1 MGDTIENVKAKIQD
15 KEGIPPDQQR
25 LIFAGKQLEDGRT
38 LSDYNIQKEST
49 LHLVLHGVNITGFRI
64 VDPDSQA
71 VQQYLK
77 KYPNAGSGK
86 ENFLYSDNALI
97 HDAVRVYAKAL

>member
-1 MGDTIENVKAKIQD
+1 MNIYILCNVCTRIAI
-15 KEGIPPDQQR
+15 I
-25 LIFAGKQLEDGRT
+25 
-38 LSDYNIQKEST
+38 NINRY
-49 LHLVLHGVNITGFRI
+49 VLHGVNITGFRI

-97 HDAVRVYAKAL
+97 HDAVRVYAKALDDLDALEVTTKEIMGRG

>member
-1 MGDTIENVKAKIQD
+1 MNIYIICNVFTHI
-15 KEGIPPDQQR
+15 I
-25 LIFAGKQLEDGRT
+25 II
-38 LSDYNIQKEST
+38 NINRY
-49 LHLVLHGVNITGFRI
+49 VLHGVNITGFRI

-97 HDAVRVYAKAL
+97 HDAVRVYAKALDDLDALEVTTKEIMGRG

>member
-1 MGDTIENVKAKIQD
+1 MSCTFEYIIFNVFTHI
-15 KEGIPPDQQR
+15 I
-25 LIFAGKQLEDGRT
+25 II
-38 LSDYNIQKEST
+38 NINRY
-49 LHLVLHGVNITGFRI
+49 VLHGVNITGFRI

-97 HDAVRVYAKAL
+97 HDAVRVYAKALDDLDALEVTATEIIGRG

>member
-1 MGDTIENVKAKIQD
+1 MSCISKYMIFNVCTHI
-15 KEGIPPDQQR
+15 
-25 LIFAGKQLEDGRT
+25 LII
-38 LSDYNIQKEST
+38 NINRY
-49 LHLVLHGVNITGFRI
+49 VLHGVNITGFRI

-97 HDAVRVYAKAL
+97 HDAVRVYAKALDDLDALEVTTKEIMGRG

>member
-1 MGDTIENVKAKIQD
+1 MNIYIICNVFTRIAI
-15 KEGIPPDQQR
+15 I
-25 LIFAGKQLEDGRT
+25 
-38 LSDYNIQKEST
+38 NINRY
-49 LHLVLHGVNITGFRI
+49 VLHGVNITGFRI

-97 HDAVRVYAKAL
+97 HDAVRVYAKALDDLDALEVTTKEIMGRG